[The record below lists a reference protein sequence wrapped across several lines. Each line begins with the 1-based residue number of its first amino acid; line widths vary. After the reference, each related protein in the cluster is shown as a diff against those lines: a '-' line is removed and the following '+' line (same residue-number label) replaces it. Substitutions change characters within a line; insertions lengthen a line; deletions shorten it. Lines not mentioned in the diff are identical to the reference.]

1 MTKKRLIIFVV
12 FILLVFGLL
21 TFQSIKGEGHFIN
34 FTLTPLIVAE
44 KGTSAI
50 SHKIRNFFNTYI
62 IIFRKEQENR
72 ELHGKIDKL
81 KQEKNEFL
89 EDKNEN
95 ERLRKILKLKKART
109 DYVVTARVFAR
120 DPTNWFQSLWINKG
134 MSSGIAN
141 NMVAVTTIGPV
152 GKVHRAFQESSNII
166 LITDINSSVAVRL
179 QTSRIE
185 GILEGRGDNSCFL
198 KYISK
203 MADVKVGERLIT
215 SGLDGLYP
223 AGLLIGHVT
232 SVKHE
237 GEEMFQ
243 VIEVEPAQNLN
254 TLEEVVILKR

>member
-34 FTLTPLIVAE
+34 FTLTPLIIAE
-44 KGTSAI
+44 KGASAI

-62 IIFRKEQENR
+62 IIFGKEQENR

-89 EDKNEN
+89 DDKNEN
-95 ERLRKILKLKKART
+95 ERLRKILKLKKTRT
-109 DYVVTARVFAR
+109 DYVVIARVFAR

-152 GKVHRAFQESSNII
+152 GKVHRALQESSNII